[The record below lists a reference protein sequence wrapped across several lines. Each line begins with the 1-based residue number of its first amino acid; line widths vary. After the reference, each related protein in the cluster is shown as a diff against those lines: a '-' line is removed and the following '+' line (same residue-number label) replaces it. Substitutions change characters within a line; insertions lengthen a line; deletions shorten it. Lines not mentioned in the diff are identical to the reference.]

1 MGAQVGVRAYQYQAM
16 QLIEYQISFKDNNH
30 RLVHNIFNL
39 SQNTLLPHLVCG
51 IQACFVSCFP
61 YKSTH
66 ALVLGD
72 SFFVRHVMGN
82 HVGTSSLYKT
92 LSHIKMFEVEKKKS
106 QRQRDKERERAN
118 YLVDEMSKPLHL

>member
-16 QLIEYQISFKDNNH
+16 QLIEYQISFKDNKPQVSTQH
-30 RLVHNIFNL
+30 FQLVTEYL
-39 SQNTLLPHLVCG
+39 TPTPCMWNTSLFCIV
-51 IQACFVSCFP
+51 FP

-106 QRQRDKERERAN
+106 QRQRERERAN
-118 YLVDEMSKPLHL
+118 DLVDEMSKPLHL